1 MIFDSLQQRHGGGA
15 GVRVGVVVCRKRT
28 MCIGA
33 KLAFIYVA
41 VACGVGVD
49 TPYTRAGARSEEE
62 VTS

>member
-15 GVRVGVVVCRKRT
+15 AGVCVGVVVCRKRT
-28 MCIGA
+28 MCIGV

-49 TPYTRAGARSEEE
+49 TPYTRARELARRRRM
-62 VTS
+62 